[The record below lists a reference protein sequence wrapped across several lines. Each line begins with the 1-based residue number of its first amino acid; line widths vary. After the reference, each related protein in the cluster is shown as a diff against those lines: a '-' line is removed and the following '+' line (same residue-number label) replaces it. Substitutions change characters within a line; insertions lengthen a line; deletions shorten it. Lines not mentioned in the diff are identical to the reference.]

1 MRRRGDGK
9 HDAGIDNGGQE
20 PQEHV
25 TRRTTTMAVRKKF
38 NTLGR
43 GLDDLGQGLGALIST
58 DNDELMKHRV

>member
-1 MRRRGDGK
+1 MRQRGNGK

-43 GLDDLGQGLGALIST
+43 GLDDL
-58 DNDELMKHRV
+58 